1 VFPVLPN
8 IPIQEIKN
16 NFLEKNKVQLDVQRE
31 DLIHPEVSGNKWRKL
46 KYNVNEYFTQ
56 ECQSIVTFGGAFSNH
71 IAATAS
77 IGKILNISTHGI
89 IRGEEVVNSTLQ
101 AAVKNGMKLHFIS
114 REEYKKK
121 EKSELGMSL
130 LKRLKNP
137 YLIPEGGSNLL
148 GLKGCQ
154 EIIQDTDFDLVICA
168 CGTGSTFSGIIS
180 SLQINQ
186 YAIGVSVLKGGTFLE
201 EEIKEN
207 LLLLKSDNRNW
218 KLETNFHLGGYAK
231 YNYDLFHF
239 IKTFWEK
246 HSIKL
251 DPVYTGKAMFGLYK
265 LIESGEIKSKKI
277 RFIHT
282 GGLQGIPGFEHR
294 YNLKLFQK

>member
-56 ECQSIVTFGGAFSNH
+56 ECQTIVTFGGAFSNH

-77 IGKILNISTHGI
+77 IGKILNIPTHGI

-101 AAVKNGMKLHFIS
+101 AAVKNGMKLYFTS

-121 EKSELGMSL
+121 QKSQFVMSL
-130 LKRLKNP
+130 LDRLKNP
-137 YLIPEGGSNLL
+137 YVIPEGGSNLP

-154 EIIQDTDFDLVICA
+154 EIIQDLDFDIVICA
-168 CGTGSTFSGIIS
+168 CGTGSTLSGIIS
-180 SLQINQ
+180 SLQVNQ
-186 YAIGVSVLKGGTFLE
+186 HAIGVSVLKGGAFLE
-201 EEIKEN
+201 KEINKN
-207 LLLLKSDNRNW
+207 LLLLRSDNRNW

-231 YNYDLFHF
+231 YNFDLFQF
-239 IKTFWEK
+239 INSFWKEY
-246 HSIKL
+246 SIKL
-251 DPVYTGKAMFGLYK
+251 DPIYTGKAMFGLYK
-265 LIESGEIKSKKI
+265 LIESGELKAKKI

-282 GGLQGIPGFEHR
+282 GGLQGIQGFENR

>member
-1 VFPVLPN
+1 MFPVLPN

>member
-1 VFPVLPN
+1 MPN

>member
-1 VFPVLPN
+1 MFPVLPN
-8 IPIQEIKN
+8 IPIQEIKDD
-16 NFLEKNKVQLDVQRE
+16 FLQKYKVQLYIQRE

-46 KYNVNEYFTQ
+46 KYNVNEYFKQ
-56 ECQSIVTFGGAFSNH
+56 ECQNIVTFGGAFSNH

-89 IRGEEVVNSTLQ
+89 IRGEYVVNSTLQ
-101 AAVKNGMKLHFIS
+101 AAVKNGMKLHFTS
-114 REEYKKK
+114 REDYKKK
-121 EKSELGMSL
+121 ENSQFVGNL
-130 LKRLKNP
+130 LDTLKNP
-137 YLIPEGGSNLL
+137 HIIPEGGSNLL

-154 EIIQDTDFDLVICA
+154 EIIQDADFDLVICA
-168 CGTGSTFSGIIS
+168 CGTGSTLSGIIS

-186 YAIGVSVLKGGTFLE
+186 FAIGISVLKGGVFLE
-201 EEIKEN
+201 EEIKRN
-207 LLLLKSDNRNW
+207 LELLKSDNQNW

-231 YNYDLFHF
+231 YKPALLDF
-239 IKTFWEK
+239 INTFWEK

-265 LIESGEIKSKKI
+265 MIDSGELSSKKI

-282 GGLQGIPGFEHR
+282 GGLQGIEGFENR
-294 YNLKLFQK
+294 YDLKFFQK